1 MSGASFWPHDLPLGE
16 VARQANE
23 ARPPPRRWTAEEIRA
38 EFPILSTTVRG
49 KPLVYLD
56 NAATTQKPEAV
67 LRALDRFYRT
77 ANANIHRGI
86 HTLSERATMLYEA
99 AREKVRRFL
108 NAESVE
114 SIVFTRG
121 TTESINL
128 VAYAWGRKN
137 VGAGDEIV
145 LSAMEHHSNLVPWQI
160 LAREKGATIRAVP
173 LLPDGTLDMEALD
186 RALASPRARLL
197 AITAASN
204 VLGTITPIDE
214 ICRRARARGVVTLV
228 DGAQAAPHMPVDVR
242 RTGCDFFAFS
252 GHKMAGPT
260 GVGALY
266 GRREILEAMDPF
278 LGGGEMIS
286 SVQWD
291 RSTWNE
297 LPWKFEAGTMN
308 IAQAIGLGAAI
319 DYMEALGMEAVRA
332 HERRLTAYALERLRE
347 AGVMIYGPPDA
358 ERRGGV
364 IAFNVPEVHPH
375 DLAQVLDQEGIAIRA
390 GHHCAMPLASLLGI
404 AASARASF
412 FVYNTEAEVDALVR
426 GLARAREF
434 FGVG

>member
-1 MSGASFWPHDLPLGE
+1 VSDLPKKVVE
-16 VARQANE
+16 ERADNKVASGG
-23 ARPPPRRWTAEEIRA
+23 PRRWTAESLRP
-38 EFPILSTTVRG
+38 EFPILATKVRG

-67 LRALDRFYRT
+67 LRALDGFYRT
-77 ANANIHRGI
+77 SNANIHRGI
-86 HTLSERATMLYEA
+86 HWLSEQATLSYEA

-108 NAESVE
+108 DAETAE

-137 VGAGDEIV
+137 VRAGDEIV

-160 LAREKGATIRAVP
+160 LAKEKGARLEVVP
-173 LLPDGTLDMEALD
+173 LLADGTLDMEALG
-186 RALASPRARLL
+186 RALRSPRARLL

-204 VLGTITPIDE
+204 VLGTLTPVEE
-214 ICRRARARGVVTLV
+214 ICRLARERGIVSLV
-228 DGAQAAPHMPVDVR
+228 DGAQSAPHMPTSVR
-242 RTGCDFFAFS
+242 RIGCDFFAFS

-260 GVGALY
+260 GAGALY

-286 SVQWD
+286 SVSFD
-291 RSTWNE
+291 ESTWNE

-319 DYMEALGMEAVRA
+319 DYMEGLGMEAVRA
-332 HERRLTAYALERLRE
+332 HEQKLAAHALARLDE
-347 AGVMIYGPPDA
+347 AGCEIYGPREA
-358 ERRGGV
+358 ERRTGV
-364 IAFNVPEVHPH
+364 VAFNVPGIHPH
-375 DLAQVLDQEGIAIRA
+375 DLAQMLDHEGIAVRA
-390 GHHCAMPLASLLGI
+390 GHHCAMPLARILGV
-404 AASARASF
+404 AATARASF
-412 FVYNTEAEVDALVR
+412 FVYNTEAEIDALIE
-426 GLARAREF
+426 GIEAAKKF
-434 FGVG
+434 FL

>member
-1 MSGASFWPHDLPLGE
+1 L
-16 VARQANE
+16 R
-23 ARPPPRRWTAEEIRA
+23 
-38 EFPILSTTVRG
+38 VRG
-49 KPLVYLD
+49 RPLVYLD

-67 LRALDRFYRT
+67 LRALDDFYRSH
-77 ANANIHRGI
+77 NANIHRGI
-86 HTLSERATMLYEA
+86 HWLSEQATIRYEA

-108 NAESVE
+108 NAESTE

-128 VAYAWGRKN
+128 VAYAWGRKR
-137 VGAGDEIV
+137 VGPGDEII

-160 LAREKGATIRAVP
+160 LARERGAAIRCAP
-173 LLPDGTLDMEALD
+173 LLGDGTLDMRALEE
-186 RALASPRARLL
+186 ALASPRARLL

-204 VLGTITPIDE
+204 VLGTLTPIEE
-214 ICRRARARGVVTLV
+214 ICALARARGIVSLV

-242 RTGCDFFAFS
+242 RIGCDFFAFS
-252 GHKMAGPT
+252 GHKMVGPT

-286 SVQWD
+286 SVSFD
-291 RSTWNE
+291 ASTWNE

-308 IAQAIGLGAAI
+308 IAEAIGLGAAI
-319 DYMEALGMEAVRA
+319 DWLESLGMESVRA
-332 HERRLTAYALERLRE
+332 HEKRVTAYALERLRS
-347 AGVMIYGPPDA
+347 AGAHIYGPLDP

-364 IAFNVPEVHPH
+364 VAFNVPEVHPH
-375 DLAQVLDQEGIAIRA
+375 DLAQMLDQAGIAIRA
-390 GHHCAMPLASLLGI
+390 GHHCAQPLAEILGI

-412 FVYNTEAEVDALVR
+412 YVYNTEAEVDALVAA
-426 GLARAREF
+426 LAEARRF
-434 FGVG
+434 FGG